1 MPVPTSEKKE
11 AIRFCLRQFRKV
23 EKIVVYTF
31 LGSCYLYLSCQ
42 VTAALSKDKEPRPLW
57 KYLSPLDH
65 TVLFLF
71 VSRKTGQALH
81 ATASQPRPHQHHQ
94 HRVVHDEEDGV
105 RREDDDGEGL
115 DVVGL
120 DVGSQ
125 QEEQRRPPHTG
136 TGIGILSTMLK
147 GATLC
152 GGNLCPP
159 SHPLFTAWT

>member
-1 MPVPTSEKKE
+1 MSFIFLVLISSTSDSRITK
-11 AIRFCLRQFRKV
+11 RQGAKTV
-23 EKIVVYTF
+23 ME
-31 LGSCYLYLSCQ
+31 S
-42 VTAALSKDKEPRPLW
+42 D
-57 KYLSPLDH
+57 LSPLDH

-71 VSRKTGQALH
+71 VCRKTGQALH